1 MGVCR
6 TKFVKHHRFA
16 DTKFRSQ
23 HLKSQNPCLTKTAY
37 SPFPYVFCQTN
48 PKVLGYAHPHFTPL
62 RCLTFFACQFCP
74 TFFACDCRRVFC
86 YAAQSRCLFR
96 SARGVPA
103 ALRLRRRGR
112 ALSARAPTAA
122 RSCES
127 CARAELAVPRRCCAC
142 SARAAKE
149 DSLFCASVS
158 GN

>member
-1 MGVCR
+1 MFVGQNLSHFAVSLTRNFALSTLNRKTFVWQKLLPHCSLTFFVR
-6 TKFVKHHRFA
+6 QTQKFWEP
-16 DTKFRSQ
+16 
-23 HLKSQNPCLTKTAY
+23 LKTIITS
-37 SPFPYVFCQTN
+37 
-48 PKVLGYAHPHFTPL
+48 L
-62 RCLTFFACQFCP
+62 RCLTFFACQFCL